1 MQTNV
6 PLKQVFVTT
15 HHEPASVVLPTVDA
29 APVLSIRAA
38 GKSYRSTSGRLLPAL
53 LPVTQSIAP
62 AEFVSF
68 VGPSGC
74 GKTTLLKMAAGLIQ
88 PTQGSIQYRETGRG
102 IRPGAYGFVFQNA
115 ALLPWRTV
123 LENVMLP
130 AVILDL
136 PLKQARERALHLIEL
151 VHLGR
156 AASSYPNQLSGGMQQ
171 RASIARAL
179 LHDPEVLF
187 MDEPFGALDAMTR
200 EELNMELQRISLDQ
214 RKTVLFV
221 THDIEEAVL
230 LSDRVF
236 VFSRGPG
243 ELISTMEIAMP
254 RPRRLSDKSDP
265 TFLRAVAEI
274 RTLLDRGD
282 ARNEETDHG

>member
-1 MQTNV
+1 M
-6 PLKQVFVTT
+6 LLEA
-15 HHEPASVVLPTVDA
+15 EPTARTPEAAATEP
-29 APVLSIRAA
+29 APVLRIQGAA
-38 GKSYRSTSGRLLPAL
+38 KTYRSPAGVPTPAL
-53 LPVTQSIAP
+53 LPVDEDIAP

-74 GKTTLLKMAAGLIQ
+74 GKTTLLKMAAGLI
-88 PTQGSIQYRETGRG
+88 PTSEGAITYRDTGRG
-102 IRPGAYGFVFQNA
+102 IQPGAYGFVFQGA

-130 AVILDL
+130 ADILGL
-136 PLKQARERALHLIEL
+136 PKAQARERAMHLIEL

-156 AASSYPNQLSGGMQQ
+156 AAGSYPNQLSGGMQQ

-200 EELNMELQRISLDQ
+200 EQLNMELQRISLDQ

-230 LSDRVF
+230 LSDRVL

-243 ELISTMEIAMP
+243 RLVSTLAIDLP
-254 RPRRLSDKSDP
+254 RPRLLSTKGDP
-265 TFLRAVAEI
+265 RFIAAVAHI
-274 RTLLDRGD
+274 RALLDRGD
-282 ARNEETDHG
+282 ARGTEILHD

>member
-1 MQTNV
+1 
-6 PLKQVFVTT
+6 VTET
-15 HHEPASVVLPTVDA
+15 
-29 APVLSIRAA
+29 
-38 GKSYRSTSGRLLPAL
+38 
-53 LPVTQSIAP
+53 IAP
-62 AEFVSF
+62 TEFVSF

-74 GKTTLLKMAAGLIQ
+74 GKTTLLKMAAGLIE
-88 PTQGSIQYRETGRG
+88 PTQGSILFRDTGRT
-102 IRPGAYGFVFQNA
+102 ISPGAYGFVFQNA

-130 AVILDL
+130 ADILGL
-136 PLKQARERALHLIEL
+136 PLQAARARANQLLEL

-156 AASSYPNQLSGGMQQ
+156 AVSSYPNQLSGGMQQ

-179 LHDPEVLF
+179 MHDPEVLF

-200 EELNMELQRISLDQ
+200 EQLNMELQRISVVQ
-214 RKTVLFV
+214 KKTVLFV

-243 ELISTMEIAMP
+243 QLVSTLALDIP
-254 RPRRLSDKSDP
+254 RPRQLLCKADP
-265 TFLRAVAEI
+265 RFLEAVAKI
-274 RTLLDRGD
+274 RDLLERGD
-282 ARNEETDHG
+282 AREPENDHG

>member
-1 MQTNV
+1 MSRT
-6 PLKQVFVTT
+6 L
-15 HHEPASVVLPTVDA
+15 HHDPIAPQGTGVQP
-29 APVLSIRAA
+29 APVLSIRTA
-38 GKSYRSTSGRLLPAL
+38 GKSYRSTAGHLSPAL

-88 PTQGSIQYRETGRG
+88 PTQGSIQYRDTGRG
-102 IRPGAYGFVFQNA
+102 IQPGAYGFVFQGA

-130 AVILDL
+130 AVILGL
-136 PLKQARERALHLIEL
+136 PRRQSRDRALHLLDL

-156 AASSYPNQLSGGMQQ
+156 VASSYPNQLSGGMQQ

-243 ELISTMEIAMP
+243 QLVSTLQIDMR

-265 TFLRAVAEI
+265 AFVRAVTEI

-282 ARNEETDHG
+282 VRTEEASHV

>member
-1 MQTNV
+1 MLLAV
-6 PLKQVFVTT
+6 
-15 HHEPASVVLPTVDA
+15 EPPPVVA
-29 APVLSIRAA
+29 APVLRIQGAGKTYRSAA
-38 GKSYRSTSGRLLPAL
+38 GRPAPAL
-53 LPVTQSIAP
+53 LPVNESIAP

-74 GKTTLLKMAAGLIQ
+74 GKTTLLKMAAGLVGASEGAI
-88 PTQGSIQYRETGRG
+88 TYRDTGRG
-102 IRPGAYGFVFQNA
+102 IQPGAYGFVFQGA

-130 AVILDL
+130 ADILGL
-136 PLKQARERALHLIEL
+136 PRAEARERALRLIEL

-156 AASSYPNQLSGGMQQ
+156 AAHSYPNQLSGGMQQ

-200 EELNMELQRISLDQ
+200 EQLNMELQRISREQ

-230 LSDRVF
+230 LSDRVM

-243 ELISTMEIAMP
+243 QLVATLPIDLP
-254 RPRRLSDKSDP
+254 RPRLLSTKGDAR
-265 TFLRAVAEI
+265 FIRAVAEI
-274 RTLLDRGD
+274 RALLDRGD
-282 ARNEETDHG
+282 VRPAEVAHG

>member
-1 MQTNV
+1 MLHTSEADA
-6 PLKQVFVTT
+6 LAGAASRT
-15 HHEPASVVLPTVDA
+15 HDVVLH
-29 APVLSIRAA
+29 IRGA
-38 GKSYRSTSGRLLPAL
+38 GKSYRGSAGVASRAL
-53 LPVTQSIAP
+53 MPVTGTIAKS
-62 AEFVSF
+62 EFVSF

-74 GKTTLLKMAAGLIQ
+74 GKTTLLKMAAGLIT
-88 PTQGSIQYRETGRG
+88 PTEGQILYRDTGHG
-102 IRPGAYGFVFQNA
+102 IRPGAFGFVFQNA

-123 LENVMLP
+123 IENVLLP

-136 PLKQARERALHLIEL
+136 PLAAARQRALSLLEL

-156 AASSYPNQLSGGMQQ
+156 AADSYPNQLSGGMQQ

-200 EELNMELQRISLDQ
+200 EQLNMELQRISQEQ

-243 ELISTMEIAMP
+243 QLVASLQVDLP
-254 RPRRLSDKSDP
+254 RPRALADKADP
-265 TFLRAVAEI
+265 RFHAAVREI
-274 RTLLDRGD
+274 RALLDRGD
-282 ARNEETDHG
+282 ARPVETDHV

>member
-1 MQTNV
+1 MFISDSPATG
-6 PLKQVFVTT
+6 
-15 HHEPASVVLPTVDA
+15 PASPAGA
-29 APVLSIRAA
+29 ASPVLRIRGAA
-38 GKSYRSTSGRLLPAL
+38 KTYRDPAGASVPAL
-53 LPVTQSIAP
+53 LPVTEEIGQ

-74 GKTTLLKMAAGLIQ
+74 GKTTLLKMAAGLIPPTEGGVLFRDTASTIQ
-88 PTQGSIQYRETGRG
+88 PGRF
-102 IRPGAYGFVFQNA
+102 GFVFQGA

-130 AVILDL
+130 AVILGL
-136 PLKQARERALHLIEL
+136 PLQQARERALMLLDL

-200 EELNMELQRISLDQ
+200 EQLNMELQRISRDQ

-243 ELISTMEIAMP
+243 RLVATLPIDLP
-254 RPRRLSDKSDP
+254 RPRQLSAKADP
-265 TFLRAVAEI
+265 RFLHAVSEI
-274 RTLLDRGD
+274 RAMLDRGD
-282 ARNEETDHG
+282 AREALHETETPHD

>member
-1 MQTNV
+1 MA
-6 PLKQVFVTT
+6 
-15 HHEPASVVLPTVDA
+15 ASPGTDRSLEINAMTSI
-29 APVLSIRAA
+29 LSINSA
-38 GKSYRSTSGRLLPAL
+38 GKSYRSSSGGSLTAL
-53 LPVTQSIAP
+53 LPVTETIAQT
-62 AEFVSF
+62 EFVSF

-74 GKTTLLKMAAGLIQ
+74 GKTTLLKMAAGLIE
-88 PTQGSIQYRETGRG
+88 PTQGSIHFRDTGST
-102 IRPGAYGFVFQNA
+102 ISPGAYGFVFQSA

-130 AVILDL
+130 ADILGL
-136 PLKQARERALHLIEL
+136 PAQAARARANQLLEL
-151 VHLGR
+151 VHLAR
-156 AASSYPNQLSGGMQQ
+156 AANSYPNQLSGGMQQ

-200 EELNMELQRISLDQ
+200 EQLNMELQRISVVQ
-214 RKTVLFV
+214 KKTVLFV

-243 ELISTMEIAMP
+243 QLVSTLALDIP
-254 RPRRLSDKSDP
+254 RPRQLSCKADP
-265 TFLRAVAEI
+265 RFLEAVGKI
-274 RTLLDRGD
+274 RDLLERGD
-282 ARNEETDHG
+282 AREPENDHG

>member
-1 MQTNV
+1 MLLT
-6 PLKQVFVTT
+6 L
-15 HHEPASVVLPTVDA
+15 EPPAAADA
-29 APVLSIRAA
+29 AAAAERRPEASPQPADPVLRVLGA
-38 GKSYRSTSGRLLPAL
+38 GKSYRARDGSLVRAL
-53 LPVTQSIAP
+53 LPVTEAVAP

-74 GKTTLLKMAAGLIQ
+74 GKTTLLKMAAGLIA
-88 PTQGSIQYRETGRG
+88 PTEGAIHYRDTGRG
-102 IRPGAYGFVFQNA
+102 IQPGAFGFVFQNA

-130 AVILDL
+130 AVILGL
-136 PLKQARERALHLIEL
+136 PLAPARERALRLLEL

-156 AASSYPNQLSGGMQQ
+156 AAQSYPNQLSGGMQQ

-200 EELNMELQRISLDQ
+200 EQLNMELQRISRAQ

-243 ELISTMEIAMP
+243 ELVAALDVDLP
-254 RPRRLSDKSDP
+254 RPRTLAHKADP
-265 TFLRAVAEI
+265 RFHALAAEI
-274 RTLLDRGD
+274 RALLDRGD
-282 ARNEETDHG
+282 ARTPETDHD

>member
-1 MQTNV
+1 MTETIGQ
-6 PLKQVFVTT
+6 
-15 HHEPASVVLPTVDA
+15 
-29 APVLSIRAA
+29 
-38 GKSYRSTSGRLLPAL
+38 
-53 LPVTQSIAP
+53 

-74 GKTTLLKMAAGLIQ
+74 GKTTLLKMAAGLIA
-88 PTQGSIQYRETGRG
+88 PTEGQIHYRGTGRA
-102 IRPGAYGFVFQNA
+102 IAPGAYGFVFQGA

-130 AVILDL
+130 AVILGL
-136 PLKQARERALHLIEL
+136 PMKEAKARALQLLEL

-156 AASSYPNQLSGGMQQ
+156 VAASYPNQLSGGMQQ

-179 LHDPEVLF
+179 LHDPQVLF

-200 EELNMELQRISLDQ
+200 EQLNMELQRISRDQ
-214 RKTVLFV
+214 QKTVLFV

-230 LSDRVF
+230 LSDRVL

-243 ELISTMEIAMP
+243 RLVATLRIDLP
-254 RPRRLSDKSDP
+254 RPRLLSSKADP
-265 TFLRAVAEI
+265 RFLRAVAEI
-274 RTLLDRGD
+274 RMLLDRGD
-282 ARNEETDHG
+282 ARETETDHG

>member
-1 MQTNV
+1 MTYM
-6 PLKQVFVTT
+6 
-15 HHEPASVVLPTVDA
+15 
-29 APVLSIRAA
+29 LSFKGA
-38 GKSYRSTSGRLLPAL
+38 GKTYHLPSGELVPAL
-53 LPVTQSIAP
+53 LPVNESIGQ

-74 GKTTLLKMAAGLIQ
+74 GKTTLLKMAAGLIE
-88 PTQGSIQYRETGRG
+88 PTEGAIHFRDTCRAIQ
-102 IRPGAYGFVFQNA
+102 PGAYGFVFQGA

-130 AVILDL
+130 AVILGL
-136 PLKQARERALHLIEL
+136 PIPAARERAMQLLEL

-200 EELNMELQRISLDQ
+200 EQLNMELQRISRDQ
-214 RKTVLFV
+214 NKTVLFV

-243 ELISTMEIAMP
+243 QLVSTLTIDLP
-254 RPRRLSDKSDP
+254 RPRLLSCKVDP
-265 TFLRAVAEI
+265 HFLSAVSEI

-282 ARNEETDHG
+282 ARVSEEEHD

>member
-1 MQTNV
+1 MAAVLQEHA
-6 PLKQVFVTT
+6 P
-15 HHEPASVVLPTVDA
+15 PATATA
-29 APVLSIRAA
+29 APVLRIEGA
-38 GKSYRSTSGRLLPAL
+38 GKAYRSTTGDLVRAL
-53 LPVTQSIAP
+53 EPVTETIRP
-62 AEFVSF
+62 GEFVSF

-74 GKTTLLKMAAGLIQ
+74 GKTTLLKIAAGLVQ
-88 PTQGSIQYRETGRG
+88 PTDGAVNYRDTGAA
-102 IRPGAYGFVFQNA
+102 IRPGAYGFVFQAA

-130 AVILDL
+130 ADILGM
-136 PLKQARERALHLIEL
+136 PREAARERARKLIEL

-156 AASSYPNQLSGGMQQ
+156 AERSYPNQLSGGMQQ
-171 RASIARAL
+171 RAAIARAL

-200 EELNMELQRISLDQ
+200 EQLNMELQRISQEQ

-236 VFSRGPG
+236 VLSRGPG
-243 ELISTMEIAMP
+243 RLVATLTIELP
-254 RPRRLSDKSDP
+254 RPRLMSCKADP
-265 TFLRAVAEI
+265 RFIGAVAEI
-274 RTLLDRGD
+274 RALLDRGD
-282 ARNEETDHG
+282 ARDPAGNGETDHG